1 MTSKKIVVK
10 NLEIVIFTKNDLDY
24 ISLTDIAKYRNYSET
39 DDIIKN
45 WIRNRSTVEYL
56 GLWEKLNNANFKHVE
71 FDGFL
76 SKSGSNSFVL
86 SPTKW
91 IQTTDAVGLIS
102 KSGRNG
108 GTFAH
113 KDIAFEFAMW
123 LSAEFKLYLVKEFQ
137 RLKEDE
143 QNKIQSGWNVNRIL
157 TKINYKIHTD
167 AINKYL
173 IPESLSKDKVN
184 VAYAT
189 EADLLNVALFG
200 RTAKQWRDENLKM
213 EGNIRDYADVTQLII
228 LANLESI
235 NAEFVR
241 QGLSQSER
249 LIKLNQIAI
258 IQMKSLANNSSIKK
272 I

>member
-1 MTSKKIVVK
+1 MISKKIIVK
-10 NLEIVIFTKNDLDY
+10 NLEIVIFTKNDFDY
-24 ISLTDIAKYRNYSET
+24 ISLTDIAKYRNFSET

-56 GLWEKLNNANFKHVE
+56 GLWEKLNNPNFKHVE

-91 IQTTDAVGLIS
+91 IQSTDAIGLIS
-102 KSGRNG
+102 KAGRNG

-123 LSAEFKLYLVKEFQ
+123 LSPEFKLYLIKEFQ

-143 QNKIQSGWNVNRIL
+143 NKRLALGWSVKRTLI
-157 TKINYKIHTD
+157 KMNYKIHTD
-167 AINKYL
+167 AIKEHL
-173 IPESLSKDKVN
+173 IPRDISKNKIKIV
-184 VAYAT
+184 YAH
-189 EADLLNVALFG
+189 EADVLNVAVFG
-200 RTAKQWRDENLKM
+200 LTSNEWRDKNSRL
-213 EGNIRDYADVTQLII
+213 EGNIRDYADVSQLIV

-235 NAEFVR
+235 NAELIR
-241 QGLSQSER
+241 QGEPQSSRLS
-249 LIKLNQIAI
+249 KLNKIAI
-258 IQMKSLANNSSIKK
+258 IQMKSLLNNSSINKL
-272 I
+272 